1 MFQNKYS
8 QLIEFAKFMEKS
20 MMTLHACHN
29 CYKKRRTHLNQ
40 LREIYLI

>member
-20 MMTLHACHN
+20 MMTLDASHN
-29 CYKKRRTHLNQ
+29 GY
-40 LREIYLI
+40 